1 MAYKINFYS
10 IGNNK
15 KMAKYNKL
23 QIIHM
28 NYYAGI
34 FC

>member
-10 IGNNK
+10 IG
-15 KMAKYNKL
+15 MAKYNKL

-34 FC
+34 FG